1 MFATK
6 IGTSGSGRRW
16 RLAAITV
23 LGTEG
28 MPYYENHPAR
38 GTRRRVNTAT
48 MAGEGITAAQ
58 ETERFHFH
66 LLICIPFPWL
76 VTASHGI
83 IGRYAVCTHDLR
95 RRLIGARCRRRSSW
109 HCHKVPGST
118 GSRNGVEGRGSSF
131 YKIVVRMEYTSMER

>member
-1 MFATK
+1 MFVTK

-23 LGTEG
+23 PGTEG
-28 MPYYENHPAR
+28 MPYYENHPGR

-66 LLICIPFPWL
+66 LLICLPFHDWKQQ
-76 VTASHGI
+76 
-83 IGRYAVCTHDLR
+83 AVELLAGTRFPHMIYDDA
-95 RRLIGARCRRRSSW
+95 LIGARCRRRS
-109 HCHKVPGST
+109 P
-118 GSRNGVEGRGSSF
+118 
-131 YKIVVRMEYTSMER
+131 

>member
-23 LGTEG
+23 PGTEG

-58 ETERFHFH
+58 ETERLHFH
-66 LLICIPFPWL
+66 LLICLPFHDWKQQAVELLAGTRFPHMIYDDAWSVL
-76 VTASHGI
+76 AVAEDHHDSDAS
-83 IGRYAVCTHDLR
+83 
-95 RRLIGARCRRRSSW
+95 W
-109 HCHKVPGST
+109 
-118 GSRNGVEGRGSSF
+118 
-131 YKIVVRMEYTSMER
+131 